1 MKKKI
6 IRIIAIILIPTAC
19 LYFLQLLFMPKY
31 VSDINEGSMIEEYYK
46 SSKNHDV
53 LILGDCE
60 VYENI
65 SPVTMWEEYGITSYI
80 RGSSEQLIWQSYYLL
95 EDTLKYETPK
105 VVVLNVLAMQ
115 QSEAK
120 SEAYNRMTLDGMR
133 WSFSKLN
140 SIKESMTEEES
151 IISYVFP
158 FLRYHSRWSELT
170 SDDIKYMFD
179 KPNVTTNGYL
189 MQVGVRPMTVSPQEV
204 PLKNYQFS
212 ERNYRYLDKIRQ
224 LCEEKGI
231 KLVLMKAP
239 TIYPVWYEQWEKQ
252 IEEYADKN
260 DLLYYNFLETMDKAG
275 IDLTTDTYDAGLHL
289 NVEGAE
295 KLSKYFGK
303 ILVQECG
310 LSDNRKDE
318 ALSEVWREKACAYEA
333 EKEKKYRES
342 GQSGN
347 NSERITDK

>member
-6 IRIIAIILIPTAC
+6 IRILAIILVPTAC

-212 ERNYRYLDKIRQ
+212 ERNYKYLDKIRQ

-239 TIYPVWYEQWEKQ
+239 SMYPYWYEQWDTQIKQ
-252 IEEYADKN
+252 YAQKY
-260 DLLYYNFLETMDKAG
+260 DLLYLNMIEQSEKIG
-275 IDLTTDTYDAGLHL
+275 IDYTTDTFDYGQHL
-289 NVEGAE
+289 NVDGAE
-295 KLSKYFGK
+295 KLSKYLGK
-303 ILVQECG
+303 IL
-310 LSDNRKDE
+310 K
-318 ALSEVWREKACAYEA
+318 EKFNVTDYRNNAEYQKTWDKLIEQYYM
-333 EKEKKYRES
+333 EKENKLKEWENI
-342 GQSGN
+342 Q
-347 NSERITDK
+347 

>member
-6 IRIIAIILIPTAC
+6 IRILAIILVPTAC

-212 ERNYRYLDKIRQ
+212 ERNYKYLDKIRQ

-239 TIYPVWYEQWEKQ
+239 SMYPYWYEQWDTQIKQ
-252 IEEYADKN
+252 YAQKY
-260 DLLYYNFLETMDKAG
+260 DLLYLNMIEQSEKIG
-275 IDLTTDTYDAGLHL
+275 IDYTTDTFDYGQHL
-289 NVEGAE
+289 NVDGAE
-295 KLSKYFGK
+295 KLSKYLGK
-303 ILVQECG
+303 IL
-310 LSDNRKDE
+310 K
-318 ALSEVWREKACAYEA
+318 EKFNVTDYRNNTEYQKTWDKLIEQYYM
-333 EKEKKYRES
+333 EKENKLKEWENI
-342 GQSGN
+342 Q
-347 NSERITDK
+347 

>member
-6 IRIIAIILIPTAC
+6 IRILAIILIPTAC

-239 TIYPVWYEQWEKQ
+239 SMYPYWYEQWNTQ
-252 IEEYADKN
+252 IKEYAQKY
-260 DLLYYNFLETMDKAG
+260 DLLYLNMIEQSEKIG
-275 IDLTTDTYDAGLHL
+275 IDYTTDTFDYGQHL
-289 NVEGAE
+289 NVDGAE
-295 KLSKYFGK
+295 KLSKYLGK
-303 ILVQECG
+303 IL
-310 LSDNRKDE
+310 K
-318 ALSEVWREKACAYEA
+318 EKCNAADYRNNTEYQKTWDKLTEQYYM
-333 EKEKKYRES
+333 EKENKLKEWENI
-342 GQSGN
+342 Q
-347 NSERITDK
+347 

>member
-239 TIYPVWYEQWEKQ
+239 SMYPYWYEQWNTQ
-252 IEEYADKN
+252 IKEYAQKY
-260 DLLYYNFLETMDKAG
+260 DLLYLNMIEQSEKIG
-275 IDLTTDTYDAGLHL
+275 IDYTTDTFDYGQHL
-289 NVEGAE
+289 NVDGAE
-295 KLSKYFGK
+295 KLSKYLGK
-303 ILVQECG
+303 IL
-310 LSDNRKDE
+310 K
-318 ALSEVWREKACAYEA
+318 EKCNAADYRNNTEYQKTWDKLTEQYYM
-333 EKEKKYRES
+333 EKENKLKEWENI
-342 GQSGN
+342 Q
-347 NSERITDK
+347 

>member
-151 IISYVFP
+151 FASYVFP
-158 FLRYHSRWSELT
+158 ILRYHSRFSQLT
-170 SDDIKYMFD
+170 KEDFEYFTKKKKNTQSGME
-179 KPNVTTNGYL
+179 TTQNN
-189 MQVGVRPMTVSPQEV
+189 T
-204 PLKNYQFS
+204 
-212 ERNYRYLDKIRQ
+212 
-224 LCEEKGI
+224 
-231 KLVLMKAP
+231 
-239 TIYPVWYEQWEKQ
+239 
-252 IEEYADKN
+252 
-260 DLLYYNFLETMDKAG
+260 
-275 IDLTTDTYDAGLHL
+275 L
-289 NVEGAE
+289 NV
-295 KLSKYFGK
+295 L
-303 ILVQECG
+303 
-310 LSDNRKDE
+310 
-318 ALSEVWREKACAYEA
+318 
-333 EKEKKYRES
+333 
-342 GQSGN
+342 
-347 NSERITDK
+347 

>member
-6 IRIIAIILIPTAC
+6 IRILAIVLIPTAC

-239 TIYPVWYEQWEKQ
+239 SMYPYWYEQWNTQ
-252 IEEYADKN
+252 IKEYAQKY
-260 DLLYYNFLETMDKAG
+260 DLLYLNMIEQSEKIG
-275 IDLTTDTYDAGLHL
+275 IDYTTDTFDYGQHL
-289 NVEGAE
+289 NVDGAE
-295 KLSKYFGK
+295 KLSKYLGK
-303 ILVQECG
+303 IL
-310 LSDNRKDE
+310 K
-318 ALSEVWREKACAYEA
+318 EKCNAADYRNNTEYQKTWDKLTEQYYM
-333 EKEKKYRES
+333 EKENKLKEWENI
-342 GQSGN
+342 Q
-347 NSERITDK
+347 